1 MTDVNIKTHTPRDR
15 QLSARKQAQLDRL
28 KRVAAGRRRPG
39 IRVVP
44 ANEDLRRVLKHPNG
58 MGFRPEGSVE
68 WPDDKFTRKRIAEGS
83 VTVEEKHDEHKH
95 DEHKHEERH
104 RGQRPKGHEDTNS
117 AA

>member
-1 MTDVNIKTHTPRDR
+1 
-15 QLSARKQAQLDRL
+15 
-28 KRVAAGRRRPG
+28 
-39 IRVVP
+39 
-44 ANEDLRRVLKHPNG
+44 

>member
-1 MTDVNIKTHTPRDR
+1 MTDVNIRTQKPSQR

-28 KRVAAGRRRPG
+28 ERVAAGRRRPG

-44 ANEDLRRVLKHPNG
+44 ANDDLRRVLKHPNG

-95 DEHKHEERH
+95 EERH